1 MKRHYFEFI
10 NQNGNKI
17 KGDLRI
23 PLLQEKAPLLIFS
36 HGFKGFRNWG
46 FIPYVCNEFTRR
58 GYISINF
65 DFSLNGII
73 DDINQIYDD
82 EIFRRNKV
90 SVEVSDLS
98 FMIKQIIDSQLNI
111 QDMTDKWNGIIY
123 LAGHSLGGAISVFT
137 AGQFNQIKKMS
148 LWASVSTLDRNT
160 PRQKEIWKEKGCTD
174 IVIQNTGQKLHLDYS
189 YIEDKDISF
198 QHNAIIIEMNKL
210 AIAVQIIHPENDMT
224 VKMKEAV
231 ELASTGNNIIKREL
245 NVIEKAGHTFNCRH
259 PFDKPSKAL
268 EKALESTF
276 LFFES

>member
-1 MKRHYFEFI
+1 MKRHYFEFL
-10 NQNGNKI
+10 NQYGNKI

-23 PLLQEKAPLLIFS
+23 PLLQEKAPILIFS

-46 FIPYVCNEFTRR
+46 FIPFVCDEFARR

-73 DDINQIYDD
+73 DDIEQIYDD

-90 SVEVSDLS
+90 SVEVSDLT
-98 FMIKQIIDSQLNI
+98 FLIEQIIDSQLNNA
-111 QDMTDKWNGIIY
+111 DFRDKWNGIIY

-137 AGQFNQIKKMS
+137 AGKFNQIQKMS
-148 LWASVSTLDRNT
+148 LWASVSELDRNT
-160 PRQKEIWKEKGCTD
+160 PRQKEIWKEKGYTE

-189 YIEDKDISF
+189 YIEDKDTSF
-198 QHNAIIIEMNKL
+198 QHNAIINAMEHLTIP
-210 AIAVQIIHPENDMT
+210 VQIIHPQNDMT
-224 VKMKEAV
+224 VKLKEAV

-245 NVIEKAGHTFNCRH
+245 NVIAKAGHTFNCRH
-259 PFDKPSKAL
+259 PFDQPSKAL

-276 LFFES
+276 MFFES